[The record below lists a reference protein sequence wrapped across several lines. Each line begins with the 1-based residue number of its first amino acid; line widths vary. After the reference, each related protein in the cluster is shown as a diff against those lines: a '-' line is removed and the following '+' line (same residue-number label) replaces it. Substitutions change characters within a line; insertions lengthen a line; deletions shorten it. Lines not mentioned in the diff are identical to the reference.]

1 MIDTLIVTAVKQL
14 INSIVTETI
23 FIILLFIFLI
33 IRVLNLLLIIF
44 GFTSLSMMIDNDILT
59 LFALLVGR

>member
-1 MIDTLIVTAVKQL
+1 MIDTLIVTTVKQL
-14 INSIVTETI
+14 INSIVTKTI

-44 GFTSLSMMIDNDILT
+44 RFTSLSMIIDNNILT
-59 LFALLVGR
+59 LFALLVRR